1 MPPIRPPQARTGLLI
16 CLALLVVG
24 CAAVTVRKADRAPDL
39 LDAWKASVLA
49 GDQLSPRT
57 LQTLRRCDLDDAY
70 RVRPAEAAAQ
80 LHALALKDPQPELL
94 FALAEMS
101 YLQGRRSEKWACS
114 DAVGHYYL
122 SAGYAYFYLFA
133 CAGQAPN
140 AAVSECGAATLA
152 PSDPFDPRFRLA
164 CDLYN
169 ASLAKCITAAQR
181 VGRLDPRHELRL
193 PSGNG
198 GGAFTLSVVHTGF
211 LWKPEEFGPLL
222 SCNDYKVEG
231 LQNQNHAYGLGV
243 PLIATRAEDA
253 PPPEHNYYPK
263 QVSFPATAFFR
274 FDGGLAELAE
284 HRTGQLELYNPLT
297 IQAIEVRGRSVPLET
312 DLTTPL
318 AYYLANAK
326 LHGLEYLAFLRGDYL
341 QGRSGIHMLE
351 PYQPG
356 KIPVVLVH
364 GLLSSPLT
372 WAPVFNEL
380 QADPELRKRF
390 QFLVTFY
397 PTGNPYIATAADL
410 RRDLDKFRN
419 DLDPEHKDAALDNMV
434 FIGHS
439 MGGLISKL
447 LTVDSGDDFWRQ
459 VDNRPFSDLT
469 LRPETRAE
477 LQRIYFFKRESC
489 VRRVIFLGTPHHG
502 SLLSPSPLGRLG
514 DDLVRLP
521 KNLVDAAKD
530 VAAENPGQPVIQAFQ
545 RVSTSVDLL
554 APNAPALELL
564 ASRPHPTGVHYH
576 SVVGVLPPSKRTF
589 LERLLPGASEE
600 GDGIVPYTSAHLDD
614 AESELIVPADHFH
627 VHQHPLAVLEIRRI
641 LMEHAKE
648 ADGAGEVIPVK
659 YSGEH

>member
-1 MPPIRPPQARTGLLI
+1 MAPIRPSPARTGLLLWI
-16 CLALLVVG
+16 VLLAVG
-24 CAAVTVRKADRAPDL
+24 CSGVTVRKADRAHDL
-39 LDAWKASVLA
+39 LDAWKASVFA

-57 LQTLRRCDLDDAY
+57 LQTLRRCDLSDTYANN
-70 RVRPAEAAAQ
+70 PAEAAAQ
-80 LHALALKDPQPELL
+80 LHALALRDSQPELL
-94 FALAEMS
+94 FALAEIN
-101 YLQGRRSEKWACS
+101 YLQGKQSEKWACN

-122 SAGYAYFYLFA
+122 SAGYAYFYLFSS
-133 CAGQAPN
+133 AGKTPDAKG
-140 AAVSECGAATLA
+140 SECATLA

-169 ASLAKCITAAQR
+169 ASLSKCIAAAQR
-181 VGRLDPRHELRL
+181 VGRLDPRHELIL
-193 PSGNG
+193 AAGKG
-198 GGAFTLSVVHTGF
+198 GSFTLSVAHNGF
-211 LWKPEEFGPLL
+211 PWKPEEFGPLL
-222 SCNDYKVEG
+222 ACEDYKVEG

-243 PLIATRAEDA
+243 PLIATRAADA
-253 PPPEHNYYPK
+253 PLPEHAYYPK
-263 QVSFPATAFFR
+263 QVSFAATAFFR
-274 FDGGLAELAE
+274 FDGGLAELGE
-284 HRTGQLELYNPLT
+284 HRTGRLELYNPLT
-297 IQAIEVRGRSVPLET
+297 IQAIQVRGRSVPLET

-318 AYYLANAK
+318 AYYLADTK
-326 LHGLEYLAFLRGDYL
+326 LVGLEYLGFLHGDAIKTP
-341 QGRSGIHMLE
+341 SSIHMLE

-356 KIPVVLVH
+356 KIPVVMVH

-372 WAPVFNEL
+372 WAPAFNEL

-390 QFLVTFY
+390 QFLVIFY

-410 RRDLDKFRN
+410 RRDLEKFRE
-419 DLDPEHKDAALDNMV
+419 DIDPQHKDAALDNMV

-447 LTVDSGDDFWRQ
+447 MTVDSGDDFWKQ

-469 LRPETRAE
+469 LQPEARDE

-502 SLLSPSPLGRLG
+502 SALSPSPLGRLG
-514 DDLVRLP
+514 DDLVHLP

-530 VAAENPGQPVIQAFQ
+530 VAAENPDQPVLQAFQ

-564 ASRPHPTGVHYH
+564 ASRPHPSGVHYH
-576 SVVGVLPPSKRTF
+576 SVVGVLPESKRPF
-589 LERLLPGASEE
+589 LERLLPGASER

-627 VHQHPLAVLEIRRI
+627 VHQHPLAVLEMRRI
-641 LMEHAKE
+641 LLEHAKE
-648 ADGAGEVIPVK
+648 ADGAGEIIPVK
-659 YSGEH
+659 Y

>member
-1 MPPIRPPQARTGLLI
+1 MQPIRPSQARTGLLL
-16 CLALLVVG
+16 CLVFLGVS
-24 CAAVTVRKADRAPDL
+24 CSAVTVRKADRAHDL
-39 LDAWKASVLA
+39 LDAWKASALT

-57 LQTLRRCDLDDAY
+57 LQTLRRCDLDEVY
-70 RVRPAEAAAQ
+70 GKRPAEAIGQ

-94 FALAEMS
+94 FALAEIS
-101 YLQGRRSEKWACS
+101 YLQGRQSEQWACNE
-114 DAVGHYYL
+114 AVGHYYL

-133 CAGQAPN
+133 CAGQSP
-140 AAVSECGAATLA
+140 EAATSKYAAPLA

-181 VGRLDPRHELRL
+181 VGRLDPRRELNL
-193 PSGNG
+193 PTGDGNG
-198 GGAFTLSVVHTGF
+198 FTLSVVQTGF

-222 SCNDYKVEG
+222 LCSDYKVEG
-231 LQNQNHAYGLGV
+231 LQNQDHTYGLGV
-243 PLIATRAEDA
+243 PLIATRASDA
-253 PPPEHNYYPK
+253 TVPEHAYYPK

-274 FDGGLAELAE
+274 FEGGLSELGE
-284 HRTGQLELYNPLT
+284 HRTGRLELYNPLT
-297 IQAIEVRGRSVPLET
+297 IQSIAVRGRSVPLET

-318 AYYLANAK
+318 AYFLADAK
-326 LHGLEYLAFLRGDYL
+326 LQTLEYLGFLRGDAL
-341 QGRSGIHMLE
+341 KGRSFIHMPE

-372 WAPVFNEL
+372 WTPAFNEL
-380 QADPELRKRF
+380 QGDPEIRKRF
-390 QFLVTFY
+390 QFVFIFY

-410 RRDLDKFRN
+410 RRDLNQFRD
-419 DLDPEHKDAALDNMV
+419 DLDPQHKDAALDDMV

-447 LTVDSGDDFWRQ
+447 MTVDSGDDFWRQ
-459 VDNRPFSDLT
+459 VDNRPFNDLT
-469 LRPETRAE
+469 LQPDARAE

-502 SLLSPSPLGRLG
+502 SALSPSPLGRLT

-521 KNLVDAAKD
+521 KNLVAAAKD
-530 VAAENPGQPVIQAFQ
+530 AATENPGQPVLQAFEH
-545 RVSTSVDLL
+545 VATSVDLL

-564 ASRPHPTGVHYH
+564 ASRPHPIGVHYH
-576 SVVGVLPPSKRTF
+576 SVVGVLPESKRPF
-589 LERLLPGASEE
+589 LERLLPGASEA

-648 ADGAGEVIPVK
+648 ADGSGEIIPVK
-659 YSGEH
+659 NSEKN

>member
-1 MPPIRPPQARTGLLI
+1 MPPIRPKRARTGLLLF
-16 CLALLVVG
+16 LAFLAIG
-24 CAAVTVRKADRAPDL
+24 CAAVSVSRVGKAPDL

-57 LQTLRRCDLDDAY
+57 LQTLRRCDLDEVY
-70 RVRPAEAAAQ
+70 QQRPAEAVAQ
-80 LHALALKDPQPELL
+80 LHALALKDAQPELL

-101 YLQGRRSEKWACS
+101 YLQGRQSERWACNE
-114 DAVGHYYL
+114 AVGHYYL

-133 CAGQAPN
+133 CAGKSPDATT
-140 AAVSECGAATLA
+140 SGCAATLA

-169 ASLAKCITAAQR
+169 ASLAKCIMAAQR

-193 PSGNG
+193 PAGD
-198 GGAFTLSVVHTGF
+198 GAFTLSVIHTGF
-211 LWKPEEFGPLL
+211 PWKPEEFGPLL
-222 SCNDYKVEG
+222 LCDDYKVEG

-243 PLIATRAEDA
+243 PLIVTRAEDA
-253 PPPEHNYYPK
+253 PLPEHSYYPK
-263 QVSFPATAFFR
+263 QISFAASAFFR
-274 FDGGLAELAE
+274 FDGGLAELGE
-284 HRTGQLELYNPLT
+284 HRTGELELYNPLT
-297 IQAIEVRGRSVPLET
+297 IQAIQVRGRSVPLET

-326 LHGLEYLAFLRGDYL
+326 LQQLEYLGFLRGDSIK
-341 QGRSGIHMLE
+341 GSSIIHMPE

-372 WAPVFNEL
+372 WAPAFNEL
-380 QADPELRKRF
+380 QADPEIRKHF
-390 QFLVTFY
+390 QFVFTFY

-410 RRDLDKFRN
+410 RRDLNQFRD
-419 DLDPEHKDAALDNMV
+419 DLDPHHKDAALDNMV

-447 LTVDSGDDFWRQ
+447 ITVDSGDDFWRQ

-469 LRPETRAE
+469 LQPEARAE

-502 SLLSPSPLGRLG
+502 SALSPSPLGRFT
-514 DDLVRLP
+514 DELVRLP

-530 VAAENPGQPVIQAFQ
+530 VATENPDQPVLQAFQ

-564 ASRPHPTGVHYH
+564 ASRPHPIGVHYH
-576 SVVGVLPPSKRTF
+576 SVIGVLPESKRPF
-589 LERLLPGASEE
+589 LERLLPGASER
-600 GDGIVPYTSAHLDD
+600 GDGVVPYTSAHLDD

-648 ADGAGEVIPVK
+648 ADGGGEIIPVK
-659 YSGEH
+659 VSGQQ